1 MNSAGLP
8 ITQIVTAKNGEL
20 VVKINN
26 TGVAVCFKSV
36 GGRPAQRPNDFNNE
50 VIDAWAKLL
59 AKMHV
64 HVINTGDKFSNPAQS
79 FEP

>member
-36 GGRPAQRPNDFNNE
+36 GGRPA
-50 VIDAWAKLL
+50 
-59 AKMHV
+59 
-64 HVINTGDKFSNPAQS
+64 
-79 FEP
+79 